1 MPQTVSTQDALVYA
15 MVTVSAVD
23 GHMADPELMTIGNLT
38 RSLPVFSGFDSD
50 RLPDVSRTAAEILAG
65 ADGLENMMSLL
76 EDAVPEKLY
85 DTLYAMAVEVAVADL
100 DLPQEELRFLSL
112 LRDRLAIDKLTAA
125 ALERSATARYRR
137 V

>member
-65 ADGLENMMSLL
+65 ADGLENMLSLL

-85 DTLYAMAVEVAVADL
+85 DTLYAMVVEVAVADL

>member
-65 ADGLENMMSLL
+65 SDGLENMLSLL

-85 DTLYAMAVEVAVADL
+85 DTLYAMVVEVAVADL

>member
-38 RSLPVFSGFDSD
+38 RVLPVFSGFDSD

-65 ADGLENMMSLL
+65 SDGLENMLSLL

-85 DTLYAMAVEVAVADL
+85 DTLYAMVVEVAVADL